1 MLEASDLC
9 LRKIHKNGTQKAG
22 KKVEEE
28 FSTCPLSVLMMSVKN
43 NTKILKANM
52 ACSIGQRQQRGG
64 ANDGDGEENPSIWWH
79 KWELIEA
86 GAFGQVYHRIYL
98 PF

>member
-1 MLEASDLC
+1 M
-9 LRKIHKNGTQKAG
+9 
-22 KKVEEE
+22 EEE